1 MQKAHLNKHLC
12 LVPCK
17 IKGKT
22 LGRSTKMPRLHEK
35 KKDNRVQI
43 FTFLL
48 VSFHLEM

>member
-35 KKDNRVQI
+35 KKIIEFR
-43 FTFLL
+43 FLHFYW
-48 VSFHLEM
+48 SHFI